1 MAPQKIDRT
10 AAEVSSMDRSQL
22 SRAILDMDC
31 DFPVDFTE
39 KQLRKLSMEKLRHV
53 YLALILHGK
62 DGSRRRRT

>member
-1 MAPQKIDRT
+1 M
-10 AAEVSSMDRSQL
+10 SRSAL

-39 KQLRKLSMEKLRHV
+39 RQLRTLSMEKLRHV

-62 DGSRRRRT
+62 NGGRR